1 MDPSDGK
8 LSHDDPNSEVG
19 DLDCDDDTK
28 IQIFNHKCYQVPDDE
43 KDLHVIEK
51 NYICTAFLFLDLGSY
66 YLHQFN
72 SFTFKTQTENE
83 SLFQE
88 APPTTTTPV
97 VVVTN
102 DVHDDDNDDD
112 SAASDV
118 DDKTKESGA
127 NSILL
132 FNSIVLVTFV
142 FHLV

>member
-51 NYICTAFLFLDLGSY
+51 KMIFAQLS

-72 SFTFKTQTENE
+72 SCTFKTQTENE

-88 APPTTTTPV
+88 APPTTTTV
-97 VVVTN
+97 VAVTN

-142 FHLV
+142 FHLL

>member
-88 APPTTTTPV
+88 APPTTTTV
-97 VVVTN
+97 VAVTN

>member
-51 NYICTAFLFLDLGSY
+51 NDICTAFFFLDLGSY
-66 YLHQFN
+66 YLPQFN
-72 SFTFKTQTENE
+72 SCPFKTQTKNE

-88 APPTTTTPV
+88 APSTTTSP

-112 SAASDV
+112 TAASDV

-132 FNSIVLVTFV
+132 FNSIALVTFV
-142 FHLV
+142 LHLV